1 MLDNILNKNREDYEI
16 DKLGVNCLRGLTIDM
31 IHEANSGHPG
41 ICLGASS
48 IVYTLFK
55 RHLLI
60 NLEDDKFYNRDR
72 FILSAG
78 HGAPLLYGIYYL
90 LGILTLDDL
99 KKLRK
104 LNSLTPGHPEYRVT
118 PFIEMSTGPL
128 GQGVAT
134 SVGYAIG
141 EAYLNKLS
149 NQEIGYYTYVLC
161 GDGELEEGITY
172 EALSLAGTLKLN
184 KLIVLYDSNDV
195 TLDNKLEV
203 SSKEDIKKRFE
214 SINFQVIETDDQ
226 VNNIDN
232 AIKEAKK
239 SDLPSIII
247 CKTTI
252 GLYSKNQGTNL
263 VHGKPLDDED
273 IYQIKEK
280 LGLYQTPFT
289 ASLEV
294 VEDLKTSVK
303 NRFQE
308 YLDMNKAKKEENDI
322 VKKIIQEENTY
333 NLTDLEIDYANKS
346 LRDLSGEVLNKIASD
361 FPLLI
366 GGSADLSSSC
376 KTNLKEEE
384 IFSRDNY
391 LGRNIYFGIREHA
404 MAGILNG
411 LALAGLRP
419 FGSTFLTFSDYMKPS
434 IRMSALMNL
443 PVLYI
448 FTHDSFTVGEDGPT
462 HHPIE
467 QLLSLELIPN
477 LKVYRPYDF
486 NELIGCY
493 QEIFQNTNPSALI
506 LPRDNKEISDLTKTS
521 GIKEGIYLIKDTE
534 YSDYINLL
542 ANGEELG
549 LVLKVSTNLETIGIH
564 TKVYS
569 CPCMKN
575 SKHKL
580 IKQLQEETSIA
591 ITFGVPNY
599 YYEITNKVIGLNNFS
614 LSGSK
619 EELLK
624 HFGFTVEDLESK
636 ILEYLNK

>member
-1 MLDNILNKNREDYEI
+1 M
-16 DKLGVNCLRGLTIDM
+16 
-31 IHEANSGHPG
+31 
-41 ICLGASS
+41 
-48 IVYTLFK
+48 
-55 RHLLI
+55 
-60 NLEDDKFYNRDR
+60 
-72 FILSAG
+72 
-78 HGAPLLYGIYYL
+78 
-90 LGILTLDDL
+90 
-99 KKLRK
+99 
-104 LNSLTPGHPEYRVT
+104 T

-134 SVGYAIG
+134 SVGYAVG

-149 NQEIGYYTYVLC
+149 NQEIDYYTYVLC

-203 SSKEDIKKRFE
+203 SSREDIKKRFE

-308 YLDMNKAKKEENDI
+308 YLEMHKSKKQENAI

-346 LRDLSGEVLNKIASD
+346 LRDLSGEVLNKIATG

-376 KTNLKEEE
+376 KTNLKEEK

-443 PVLYI
+443 PILYI

-477 LKVYRPYDF
+477 LKVYRPCDF

-534 YSDYINLL
+534 YPDYINLL

-591 ITFGVPNY
+591 ITFGAPNY

-614 LSGSK
+614 LCGAK